1 MAKKQHDL
9 SSGLSWLGTI
19 LQYIRDYGV
28 YSIFKALIIMFML
41 SVTLWICYDPT
52 FLFDKYS
59 EYMSQKHSQE
69 LLNRIDDDKKV
80 KDLLPRLL
88 YMSGADRVWVIQYH
102 NGISD
107 WLYGSMRFELCRENT
122 HSIKEQYDNFHLSWL
137 NLPDYL
143 KTHNQFIG
151 NLTTLEQIDHIL
163 YDRFGKNN
171 VEYLACVLLKD
182 DTGAPTGILGF
193 TWEKE
198 NEVGYEDSTIKENL
212 IRYGAIIGQYI
223 KPNIINNA
231 KIK

>member
-28 YSIFKALIIMFML
+28 CSIFKALIIMFML
-41 SVTLWICYDPT
+41 SITLRICYDPT

-80 KDLLPRLL
+80 KDLLPRIL

-102 NGISD
+102 NGISN
-107 WLYGSMRFELCRENT
+107 WLYGSMRFELCGENA

-151 NLTTLEQIDHIL
+151 NLTTLEQIDHVM

-171 VEYLACVLLKD
+171 VEYLACTLLKD
-182 DTGAPTGILGF
+182 DTGTPTGILGF

-212 IRYGAIIGQYI
+212 IRYGAIIEQYI

>member
-1 MAKKQHDL
+1 MAKKQYDL

-28 YSIFKALIIMFML
+28 CSIFKALIIMFML
-41 SVTLWICYDPT
+41 SITLRIYYDPT

-59 EYMSQKHSQE
+59 KYMNQKHSQE

-107 WLYGSMRFELCRENT
+107 WL
-122 HSIKEQYDNFHLSWL
+122 

-151 NLTTLEQIDHIL
+151 NLTTLEQIDHVM

-171 VEYLACVLLKD
+171 VEYLACILLKD
-182 DTGAPTGILGF
+182 DTGTPIGILGF

-212 IRYGAIIGQYI
+212 IRYGAIIEQYI

>member
-19 LQYIRDYGV
+19 LQYIRDYG
-28 YSIFKALIIMFML
+28 
-41 SVTLWICYDPT
+41 PT

-107 WLYGSMRFELCRENT
+107 WLYGSMRFELCGENA

-151 NLTTLEQIDHIL
+151 NLTTLEQIDHVM

-171 VEYLACVLLKD
+171 VEYLACTLLKD
-182 DTGAPTGILGF
+182 DTGTPTGILGF

-212 IRYGAIIGQYI
+212 IRYGAIIEQYI